1 MTDSN
6 SGVKAGSL
14 TVGLLGAW
22 RGEATDPARSFQGQ
36 VVVSDLEALP
46 VGTEVAVQFRDS
58 GRRVTGAHDHGAY
71 VLSARGREWP
81 VPFDLA
87 PLLALRGRRVAM
99 LVSGDPF
106 WFGAGGSVARCQTTV
121 AVNSAIQG
129 VSRSVASG
137 DCRCY

>member
-6 SGVKAGSL
+6 SGVKVGSL

-81 VPFDLA
+81 VSRFTAHASAAGQVRDDREPS
-87 PLLALRGRRVAM
+87 GEWVAE
-99 LVSGDPF
+99 LVN
-106 WFGAGGSVARCQTTV
+106 R
-121 AVNSAIQG
+121 
-129 VSRSVASG
+129 
-137 DCRCY
+137 